1 MIGAFVV
8 ARAFKAILNNFR
20 IKGDFTFRGA
30 PLVKNTSDLI
40 AVQRQIPTVESLP
53 QLRQWLENNVRPN
66 WNFRCWKLI
75 KNNLQGFA
83 SDWVSS
89 HVNKAEAGFYRSFS
103 NFDSTPAEVVNECPG
118 NHLKKP
124 DVLAASFQDNPVR
137 RRTANREM
145 DFACQLKSPSCFRV
159 VYVHPGAIF
168 LLAAWERA
176 FKYINQ
182 TRTRFSSPMKSPR
195 CGWQ

>member
-1 MIGAFVV
+1 MSVRIG
-8 ARAFKAILNNFR
+8 I
-20 IKGDFTFRGA
+20 
-30 PLVKNTSDLI
+30 
-40 AVQRQIPTVESLP
+40 
-53 QLRQWLENNVRPN
+53 
-66 WNFRCWKLI
+66 RCWKLI

-89 HVNKAEAGFYRSFS
+89 HVNKAEAGFYRYFGWNSVRSFHS
-103 NFDSTPAEVVNECPG
+103 APAELVSECPG
-118 NHLKKP
+118 NHFKKP
-124 DVLAASFQDNPVR
+124 RRARTASFQDTGVPAQ
-137 RRTANREM
+137 RRTANRKM
-145 DFACQLKSPSCFRV
+145 DFACQLKSPSCFLV

-168 LLAAWERA
+168 PLAAWERA